1 MRVLCK
7 NTRSLTDLR
16 IWELVDELKNIQWDI
31 LCMSETRGSDQDV
44 SVLGGHRLI
53 TTTMEDKYA
62 GVAILVNTRWCKDI
76 IYVGRISGRVMYV
89 DIQIAGHVY
98 RYICGLAKGI

>member
-16 IWELVDELKNIQWDI
+16 IWELVDELQNIQWDI

-53 TTTMEDKYA
+53 TTTMEDKYESRVESR
-62 GVAILVNTRWCKDI
+62 VARSNKVRP
-76 IYVGRISGRVMYV
+76 
-89 DIQIAGHVY
+89 
-98 RYICGLAKGI
+98 